1 MEEYNEGKNNLLS
14 SSLAHWQYQL
24 EQGRLTEREA

>member
-14 SSLAHWQYQL
+14 SSLALWQYQL
-24 EQGRLTEREA
+24 DQGSLTEGEA